1 VHLGLK
7 IQHNIQ
13 AGLPAVRAP
22 KGKHQAM
29 AQQVNNCIGSL
40 VVGGG
45 WGVGGTGR
53 GVSETAPAPPAAAAA
68 VVAAALWFVSRST
81 AFAYL
86 GAVFRV
92 PLRLC
97 AFAGGVFCVRFRS
110 AWGLGIDK

>member
-53 GVSETAPAPPAAAAA
+53 GVSETAPAPPATCCCCCGGGGCL
-68 VVAAALWFVSRST
+68 VVCKPQHGICLPRGRFSC
-81 AFAYL
+81 AFA
-86 GAVFRV
+86 

-97 AFAGGVFCVRFRS
+97 GGRFLCAFSVS
-110 AWGLGIDK
+110 LGIDK